1 MVSSHAPRFCVGTLR
16 TEIRKTATLWRQRA
30 LVALYCIA
38 AFAMS
43 DRQLRATLGSAKSVA
58 VFYAI
63 SKAYRVHVART
74 LHVPI
79 IRSL

>member
-1 MVSSHAPRFCVGTLR
+1 MASCHAPRFCVGTLR
-16 TEIRKTATLWRQRA
+16 TEIRKTATLWGRPA
-30 LVALYCIA
+30 PAALYCIA

-58 VFYAI
+58 VSYAI
-63 SKAYRVHVART
+63 SKAYRVHAAPT

-79 IRSL
+79 TRSL